1 MDFLNG
7 LNTPSVQL
15 FGIAGVFKLFF
26 LVIIFGYLV
35 YAILLA
41 LRVRILNDTVKAS
54 SNKFVVTA
62 SFLHLVLAII
72 GSFIAVIFVLIG

>member
-1 MDFLNG
+1 MDILNG
-7 LNTPSVQL
+7 LNTPAFELFSVSA
-15 FGIAGVFKLFF
+15 IFKLFF

-54 SNKFVVTA
+54 SNKFIITL

>member
-1 MDFLNG
+1 MDILNG
-7 LNTPSVQL
+7 LNTPSFEL
-15 FGIAGVFKLFF
+15 FGVASIFKLFF
-26 LVIIFGYLV
+26 LIIIFGYLV

-54 SNKFVVTA
+54 SNKFIITL
-62 SFLHLVLAII
+62 SFIHLVLAII